1 MPKAAVAGRVKVSS
15 GSSCADG
22 QIGDVIIN
30 SDFKLLSYDLVPLS
44 ICTASA

>member
-22 QIGDVIIN
+22 QNGDLIN
-30 SDFKLLSYDLVPLS
+30 SDFKLLSYDLVLLS